1 MWRPT
6 RGAGGVFHRHTL
18 ASAHRRAYLADSAK
32 LSPEIVDRLLDLLN
46 LGLEISGVEL
56 LTASGA
62 DELRVGLKLSDGF
75 RENVSALLAGNID
88 GHAIQVAGHAGE
100 SITSG

>member
-1 MWRPT
+1 MQT
-6 RGAGGVFHRHTL
+6 IKITADTAGIEL
-18 ASAHRRAYLADSAK
+18 ALRKVSTLADSAK